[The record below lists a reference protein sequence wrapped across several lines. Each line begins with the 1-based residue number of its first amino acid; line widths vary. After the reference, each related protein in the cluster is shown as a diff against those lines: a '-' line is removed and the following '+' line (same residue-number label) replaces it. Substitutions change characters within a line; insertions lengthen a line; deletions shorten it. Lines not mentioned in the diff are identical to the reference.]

1 MESLCSDLYPLG
13 AKLHGQ
19 KAHTGVSCGGP
30 AHCDHM
36 AGCNY
41 GVKN

>member
-1 MESLCSDLYPLG
+1 MENLCSGLYPLS
-13 AKLHGQ
+13 AKLLGQ
-19 KAHTGVSCGGP
+19 KAHTGVSYGGP

-36 AGCNY
+36 AGYNY